1 MILVKYIWEKDLDIN
16 FLKTLCA
23 MYLLKCLSEPVVVF
37 LLLLLFFSNLK
48 ILFVEKRFLEKSK
61 LDSNSTFF
69 IFKKVLF
76 FSSYV
81 L

>member
-37 LLLLLFFSNLK
+37 FFVVVVVVV
-48 ILFVEKRFLEKSK
+48 F
-61 LDSNSTFF
+61 
-69 IFKKVLF
+69 
-76 FSSYV
+76 
-81 L
+81 